1 MNDDLLRRLRELN
14 PVPDPDRFVGLGGP
28 DWPADPALRAVL
40 EQAATTNH
48 RPRTIRLGP
57 ERDLAP
63 KERAMPTLTP
73 PRNDDNTRPEHRS
86 RRGWLLAA
94 AAAIAVVVLAVGG
107 LFTMLGSMFNDVVI
121 APAATDTETDAEIV
135 PEVDAE
141 QATIDQAIETA
152 QAYIDARN
160 AYDADRA
167 RTLVAGT
174 FTTSE
179 VPDAYTLDTMRLAF
193 QTHEAYGFHYSEG
206 DCELHTPR
214 TPVGGQVAVWCD
226 YLWTTELQRITDH
239 PPVPVGFVFR
249 VGVEDGLI
257 ASIGHDWNPDE
268 FMPNV
273 YDPWIAFLGRHDPV
287 VRMNALATHELDP
300 ERTRAFIRQAP
311 EYLALYEEWV
321 NEQEH

>member
-14 PVPDPDRFVGLGGP
+14 PVPDPDRFVGLGEP
-28 DWPADPALRAVL
+28 DWPADPVLRAVL

-57 ERDLAP
+57 ERVLAP

-94 AAAIAVVVLAVGG
+94 AAIAVVVLAVGG
-107 LFTMLGSMFNDVVI
+107 VFTMLGSLFDDAVI
-121 APAATDTETDAEIV
+121 TPAATDTDTDAEIV

-167 RTLVAGT
+167 RKLVADT

-179 VPDAYTLDTMRLAF
+179 VPDAYTLDTMELAF

-206 DCELHTPR
+206 DCELHTSR
-214 TPVGGQVAVWCD
+214 APVDGQVAVWCD
-226 YLWTTELQRITDH
+226 YLWTTELQRITGY

-249 VGVEDGLI
+249 IADGLI
-257 ASIGHDWNPDE
+257 ASIGHDWNPNE

-273 YDPWIAFLGRHDPV
+273 YDPWIAFLGSHDSV
-287 VRMNALATHELDP
+287 VHRNALATHELDP

-311 EYLALYEEWV
+311 EYFALYEAWV
-321 NEQEH
+321 DEQKD